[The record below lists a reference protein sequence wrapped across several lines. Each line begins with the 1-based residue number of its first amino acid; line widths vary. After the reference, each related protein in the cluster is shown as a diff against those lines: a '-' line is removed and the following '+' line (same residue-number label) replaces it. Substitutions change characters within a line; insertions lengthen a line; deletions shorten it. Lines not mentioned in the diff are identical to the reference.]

1 MQRNA
6 FVIAN
11 ILGDVGATLVSLQF
25 RVPTTVS
32 AADID
37 RTLRMVDVLIDKH
50 LKEAG
55 GPTGGPTNATETELW
70 RECKR
75 ELNVLKS
82 AMTFP
87 REQRQHRR
95 L

>member
-55 GPTGGPTNATETELW
+55 GPTNATETELW

>member
-32 AADID
+32 ATDID
-37 RTLRMVDVLIDKH
+37 RTLRMVDVLIDRH
-50 LKEAG
+50 LKEEG
-55 GPTGGPTNATETELW
+55 GPMNATETELW

-87 REQRQHRR
+87 REQQHHRR

>member
-11 ILGDVGATLVSLQF
+11 ILGDVGAQLVSLQF
-25 RVPTTVS
+25 NLPTTVS

-37 RTLRMVDVLIDKH
+37 RTLRMADVLIDVQ
-50 LKEAG
+50 LK
-55 GPTGGPTNATETELW
+55 TKKGPTNVTETELW

-75 ELNVLKS
+75 ELNILKS

-87 REQRQHRR
+87 REQQQHRR